1 MEFYAKTDIGKCR
14 SINQDSVYA
23 CNKPIGPLPNLFI
36 VADGMGGHLAG
47 DYASAYTVRRLPE
60 LIQNADSD
68 NEIAVLRQ
76 AINTINQELFEIG
89 QNEPKYFG
97 MGTTIV
103 ACCVTGKLLTIA
115 NVGDSRLYLYTKKNI
130 RQITRD
136 HSLVAALVALG
147 ELEVDS
153 EIYQQNK
160 NIITRAVGVEP
171 SVDVDVFQMR
181 LKQGIRIL
189 LCSDGLTN
197 MVNDQAIL
205 EIVKDYDKE
214 LNESVV
220 QLIDTANDNGGQDN
234 ISVIAVEPQLS

>member
-23 CNKPIGPLPNLFI
+23 CDHQIGPLPNLFI

-47 DYASAYTVRRLPE
+47 DYASAYTIERLPE
-60 LIQNADSD
+60 LIKDADSD
-68 NEIAVLRQ
+68 NEIVVLKQ
-76 AINTINQELFEIG
+76 AIDKINKELFEIG

-103 ACCVTGKLLTIA
+103 ACCITGKLLTIA
-115 NVGDSRLYLYTKKNI
+115 NVGDSRLYLYTQKSI

-147 ELEVDS
+147 ELEIDS

-171 SVDVDVFQMR
+171 SVDVDVFQMQ
-181 LKQGIRIL
+181 LKKGIRIL

-197 MVNDQAIL
+197 MVNDQKIL
-205 EIVKDYDKE
+205 EILKDYDKKIEEGVVE
-214 LNESVV
+214 LV
-220 QLIDTANDNGGQDN
+220 DTANNNGGQDN
-234 ISVIAVEPQLS
+234 ISVIVVEPQLS